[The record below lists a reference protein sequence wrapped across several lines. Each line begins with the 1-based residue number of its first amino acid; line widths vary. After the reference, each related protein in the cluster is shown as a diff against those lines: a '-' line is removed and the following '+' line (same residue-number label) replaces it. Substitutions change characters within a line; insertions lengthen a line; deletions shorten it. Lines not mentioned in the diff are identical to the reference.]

1 MSTENLVSSRKLQKD
16 IKTMRL
22 FGFMMKREIREK
34 VKALEKQLDEIL
46 IQTEEFNDRFSSY
59 GWCAYDSM
67 SPNLMKRAN
76 DAFEEYGIDGA
87 ERVLVDYYKSDVK
100 DRIQW
105 IRNSSDVFM
114 KRAELIGLFF
124 EDHFAERYHA
134 SVPLALI
141 IIDGAVNDF
150 TKSKGFFA
158 EGTSVDAWDCL
169 VGCDNGLT
177 KLKDIFNQ
185 NRTKTNTEPIYL
197 PYRNGILHGRDLNYA
212 NEYVSCK
219 CVALMF
225 AVSDWMK
232 MKNSEEKRKVKFQ
245 KESNPPPIRESIKK
259 LQENREIRQEI
270 SEWKKRTVVVGTDIP
285 ASGTIEDYSMY
296 PYVIP
301 AIEMLN
307 AWKSK
312 NYGKLSIY
320 LQRMFPGNM
329 SEKKRAGEC
338 RKLFE
343 NKLLDKF
350 EIIEIEERACALS
363 KIVIRVDWSNAE
375 TEKNA
380 QLTFGCAYETK
391 FESVGVPW
399 RNNGEWVL
407 IPWDI
412 AGLYK

>member
-1 MSTENLVSSRKLQKD
+1 MSTENLVSMHKLQKD
-16 IKTMRL
+16 VKAMRL
-22 FGFMMKREIREK
+22 LSFMMKPELRKK
-34 VKALEKQLDEIL
+34 VKELEKQLDEL
-46 IQTEEFNDRFSSY
+46 MAQSEAFNQRFSSS

-67 SPNLMKRAN
+67 STTLMKRAN
-76 DAFEEYGIDGA
+76 DTFEDHGLEAA

-105 IRNSSDVFM
+105 IRNSSDAFM
-114 KRAELIGLFF
+114 KRAELLGLFF
-124 EDHFAERYHA
+124 EDHFAGRYHA
-134 SVPLALI
+134 SVPLGLI

-158 EGTSVDAWDCL
+158 EGTSMDAWDCL
-169 VGCDNGLT
+169 VGCNDGLA

-185 NRTKTNTEPIYL
+185 NRTKTNVEPIFL

-232 MKNSEEKRKVKFQ
+232 MKNSEEKRKAKYQ
-245 KESNPPPIRESIKK
+245 KATNPAPIGESLKK
-259 LQENREIRQEI
+259 LQENREIKQEI
-270 SEWKKRTVVVGTDIP
+270 SEWKKRTVVVGKDIP
-285 ASGTIEDYSMY
+285 ANGGIEDYTLF

-301 AIEMLN
+301 VIEMLN

-312 NYGKLSIY
+312 NYGKQSVY
-320 LQRMFPGNM
+320 LKRMFPGNI

-338 RKLFE
+338 RNFFE
-343 NKLLDKF
+343 AKILDGY
-350 EIIEIEERACALS
+350 EIIEVEERACALS
-363 KIVIRVDWSNAE
+363 KIVVSVNWSTTE
-375 TEKNA
+375 TKKNT
-380 QLTFGCAYETK
+380 QLTFGCTYESK
-391 FESVGVPW
+391 GESVGVPW
-399 RNNGEWVL
+399 RNNGEWIL

-412 AGLYK
+412 TGLY

>member
-1 MSTENLVSSRKLQKD
+1 MSTENLVSMHKLQKD
-16 IKTMRL
+16 VKTMRL
-22 FGFMMKREIREK
+22 LSFMMKPEMRKK
-34 VKALEKQLDEIL
+34 VKELEKQLDEL
-46 IQTEEFNDRFSSY
+46 IEQTEAFNQRFSSY

-67 SPNLMKRAN
+67 STILMKRAN
-76 DAFEEYGIDGA
+76 EAFENIGLEAA

-100 DRIQW
+100 DRVQW
-105 IRNSSDVFM
+105 IRNSSDAFM
-114 KRAELIGLFF
+114 KRAELIRLFF
-124 EDHFAERYHA
+124 EDHFAGRYHA

-158 EGTSVDAWDCL
+158 EGTSVDVWDCL
-169 VGCDNGLT
+169 VGCSDGLT

-185 NRTKTNTEPIYL
+185 NRTKTNSELIYL

-245 KESNPPPIRESIKK
+245 KENNPPPIGASLKK

-270 SEWKKRTVVVGTDIP
+270 SEWKKQTVVVGTDIP
-285 ASGTIEDYSMY
+285 ANGGIEDYSKY

-301 AIEMLN
+301 VIEMLN

-320 LQRMFPGNM
+320 LQRMFPGNL

-338 RKLFE
+338 RKFFE
-343 NKLLDKF
+343 DKLLDKF
-350 EIIEIEERACALS
+350 EILEIEERACALS
-363 KIVIRVDWSNAE
+363 KIVISVDWTTTE
-375 TEKNA
+375 TKKNA
-380 QLTFGCAYETK
+380 QLTFGCTYETK
-391 FESVGVPW
+391 GESVGVPW
-399 RNNGEWVL
+399 RNNGEWILV
-407 IPWDI
+407 PWDI

>member
-1 MSTENLVSSRKLQKD
+1 MDNLVSVNKMREE
-16 IKTMRL
+16 IKTMKL
-22 FGFMMKREIREK
+22 FGFIMKPEMRKKIKE
-34 VKALEKQLDEIL
+34 LEKQLDELLAEI
-46 IQTEEFNDRFSSY
+46 EKFNLLFSPY

-67 SPNLMKRAN
+67 NPTLMKQAN
-76 DAFEEYGIDGA
+76 EAFEVYGIDAA

-100 DRIQW
+100 DCIQR

-169 VGCDNGLT
+169 VGCDDGLT

-185 NRTKTNTEPIYL
+185 NRTKTNMEPIYL

-232 MKNSEEKRKVKFQ
+232 MKNSEEKRKAKFQ
-245 KESNPPPIRESIKK
+245 RESNPPPIRESIKK
-259 LQENREIRQEI
+259 LHENRQIRQEI
-270 SEWKKRTVVVGTDIP
+270 SEWKKRTVIVGTDIP
-285 ASGTIEDYSMY
+285 ASGTIEDYSLY

-301 AIEMLN
+301 VIEMLN

-320 LQRMFPGNM
+320 LQRMFPGNI

-338 RKLFE
+338 RKFFE
-343 NKLLDKF
+343 NKVLDKY
-350 EIIEIEERACALS
+350 EIIEIEECACTLS
-363 KIVIRVDWSNAE
+363 KIVIRVEWSTAE
-375 TEKNA
+375 AEKNA
-380 QLTFGCAYETK
+380 QLTFGCTYETTG
-391 FESVGVPW
+391 ESVGVPW
-399 RNNGEWVL
+399 RDNGEWIL
-407 IPWDI
+407 IPRDI